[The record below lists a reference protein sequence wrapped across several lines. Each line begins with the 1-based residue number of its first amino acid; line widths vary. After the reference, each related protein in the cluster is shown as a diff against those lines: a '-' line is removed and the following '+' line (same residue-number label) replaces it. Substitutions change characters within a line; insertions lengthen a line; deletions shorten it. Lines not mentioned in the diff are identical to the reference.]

1 MHLIGPFKQIITC
14 AGWPLRGPIR
24 DTAVQPIEDA
34 GVLINEGVIQE
45 VGTFDQLNKMT
56 SSVEDL
62 KTPQVLIPGFID
74 AHTHICWAGS
84 RANDYALRISGK
96 SYLEI
101 AKAGGGIWQ
110 TVEQTR
116 DATELALQVAL
127 RERIYRMLSR
137 GVTTI
142 EVKSGYGLDQEHELR
157 MLRIINQ
164 VNLQSSV
171 DLVPTCLAAHIKP
184 PTWPGDN
191 RSYLAAIAEELLPR
205 IKAENLSERVDIFI
219 EESAFSKEEG
229 ADFLKK
235 ARNLGFKITVHAD
248 QFSSGGSALGRIWD
262 AVSVDHLEAINAED
276 IRLLAESNTVATVLP
291 NASLG
296 LGIPFAP
303 ARRILDAGAILAIA
317 SDWNPGSAPMGD
329 LITGAALLSAYEKLS
344 TAEVLAGLTFRA
356 AQAISLTDRGR
367 LQRGKL
373 ADMQSYAVTDYREIL
388 YHQGQLTP
396 HRVWKK
402 GELLYEA

>member
-1 MHLIGPFKQIITC
+1 
-14 AGWPLRGPIR
+14 
-24 DTAVQPIEDA
+24 
-34 GVLINEGVIQE
+34 
-45 VGTFDQLNKMT
+45 
-56 SSVEDL
+56 
-62 KTPQVLIPGFID
+62 
-74 AHTHICWAGS
+74 
-84 RANDYALRISGK
+84 
-96 SYLEI
+96 
-101 AKAGGGIWQ
+101 
-110 TVEQTR
+110 
-116 DATELALQVAL
+116 
-127 RERIYRMLSR
+127 
-137 GVTTI
+137 
-142 EVKSGYGLDQEHELR
+142 
-157 MLRIINQ
+157 
-164 VNLQSSV
+164 

-191 RSYLAAIAEELLPR
+191 RSYLASIAEELLPR
-205 IKAENLSERVDIFI
+205 IKAENLSDRVDIFI

-235 ARNLGFKITVHAD
+235 ARNLAFKITVHAD

-262 AVSVDHLEAINAED
+262 AVSADHLEAINAED

-303 ARRILDAGAILAIA
+303 ARRLLDAGAILAIA

-356 AQAISLTDRGR
+356 AQALSLTDRGM
-367 LQRGKL
+367 LQQGKL